1 MFDAYGTLFDTDG
14 AAMKAASE
22 ERFAPRLSEWAAIAK
37 EWRSKQLEYVWI
49 RSAAGCHADFWTV
62 TCDSLD
68 YVLEGAGLD
77 GDAELRQ
84 RLLALYKELPAYR
97 EVPSVLSALKTA
109 GHPTAILSNGT
120 PEMLSSAISSAGIDG
135 LLDAVLSVESVGVF
149 KPHKEVYEL
158 VGREFGCA
166 PADVLFVS
174 SNGWDAAAAAGFGFE
189 SVWVAR
195 RGHPVDRLPWKP
207 AHVIP
212 DLEPVARIATGSS
225 T

>member
-14 AAMKAASE
+14 AAMKAACE
-22 ERFAPRLSEWAAIAK
+22 ERFKPRLAEWAAIAR

-49 RSAAGCHADFWTV
+49 RSATGSHADFWTV

-68 YVLEGAGLD
+68 YVLERAGLD

-84 RLLALYKELPAYR
+84 RLLSLYKELPAYP
-97 EVPSVLSALKTA
+97 EVPSVLSALKTE

-120 PEMLSSAISSAGIDG
+120 PEMLSSAIQSAGIDG

-149 KPHKEVYEL
+149 KPHREVYEL
-158 VGREFGCA
+158 VGREFGCP

-189 SVWVAR
+189 AAWVAR
-195 RGHPVDRLPWKP
+195 GSRPVDRLPWKP

-212 DLEPVARIATGSS
+212 DLHSVTGIANRNS